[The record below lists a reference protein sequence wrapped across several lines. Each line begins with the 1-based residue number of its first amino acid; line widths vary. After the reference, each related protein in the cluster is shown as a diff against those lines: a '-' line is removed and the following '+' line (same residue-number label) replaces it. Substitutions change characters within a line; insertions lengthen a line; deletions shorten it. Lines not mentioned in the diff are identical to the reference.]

1 MTVTIIIRTLT
12 LPITIMQLRNAA
24 NMNNN
29 MPTLMKFQQQ
39 MLEAQKNRDQ
49 GRGMYMYDIVCYI
62 RDMFM

>member
-39 MLEAQKNRDQ
+39 MLEAQKHGDQ
-49 GRGMYMYDIVCYI
+49 GRGMYMYDIVFYI

>member
-49 GRGMYMYDIVCYI
+49 GRGMYMLCMI
-62 RDMFM
+62 

>member
-39 MLEAQKNRDQ
+39 MLEAQKHGDQ
-49 GRGMYMYDIVCYI
+49 GRGMYMLYMI
-62 RDMFM
+62 